1 MKVTNNPSKQ
11 YDAIARASA
20 RLKVFVLLLGLT
32 SLAGCLNPNFTR
44 LPSWYASFPAS
55 ENAAYNRQDPFPDP
69 DIGPETDSSP
79 RGYERPRSTARQAAE
94 QRLFQGLPVG
104 PEGVPP
110 GIPQGKNNSQAVY

>member
-1 MKVTNNPSKQ
+1 MNATNNPSKQ
-11 YDAIARASA
+11 LDAIVRASA
-20 RLKVFVLLLGLT
+20 RSKVFVILLGLIHLT
-32 SLAGCLNPNFTR
+32 GCLNPNFTR
-44 LPSWYASFPAS
+44 LPSWYAAFPAA

-110 GIPQGKNNSQAVY
+110 GVPQSKNNSQAVY